1 MFRLDNSYYLNLIP
15 SEHRLS
21 PNFINWLTFGIQ
33 KLQDDNSSAL
43 DIINAFDLDT
53 ATGTQLDI
61 IGTLVGISRQLD
73 FQPRS
78 DISSVL
84 DDVYY
89 RLLLRARIVWNQWKG
104 TIKELYEAWQVI
116 FPAGNLLIMDNQ
128 DMSMDIVV
136 SGNFS
141 VMEREL
147 INNGLIVP
155 KSEGVRIN
163 YIIIEENSNLPVFS
177 YGYDNE
183 ILGGYN
189 SNWIREESD
198 LIFGYGEATKD
209 IAGYDTG
216 NWL

>member
-1 MFRLDNSYYLNLIP
+1 MDNSYYLNLIP

-21 PNFINWLTFGIQ
+21 PNFINWLIFGIQ

-61 IGTLVGISRQLD
+61 IGSLIGISRRLD

-78 DISSVL
+78 DISSIL

-147 INNGLIVP
+147 INNGLIIP

-163 YIIIEENSNLPVFS
+163 YIIIEENNNLPVFS

>member
-1 MFRLDNSYYLNLIP
+1 MDNSYYLNLIP

-21 PNFINWLTFGIQ
+21 PNFINWLIFGIQ

-61 IGTLVGISRQLD
+61 IGSLIGISRQLD

-78 DISSVL
+78 DISSIL

-147 INNGLIVP
+147 INNGLIIP

>member
-1 MFRLDNSYYLNLIP
+1 MDNSYYLNLIP

-53 ATGTQLDI
+53 ATGTQLDT
-61 IGTLVGISRQLD
+61 IGNLIGISRQLD

-189 SNWIREESD
+189 SNWISEESD
-198 LIFGYGEATKD
+198 LIFGYGEVTKD

>member
-1 MFRLDNSYYLNLIP
+1 MDNSYYLNLIP

-33 KLQDDNSSAL
+33 KLQDNNSSAL
-43 DIINAFDLDT
+43 DIINAFDLDA

-61 IGTLVGISRQLD
+61 IGSLIGISRQLD

-128 DMSMDIVV
+128 DMSMDILI

-163 YIIIEENSNLPVFS
+163 YIIIEGNNNLPVFS
-177 YGYDNE
+177 YGYDNG

-189 SNWIREESD
+189 SNWISEESD
-198 LIFGYGEATKD
+198 LIFGYGEVTKD

>member
-1 MFRLDNSYYLNLIP
+1 
-15 SEHRLS
+15 
-21 PNFINWLTFGIQ
+21 
-33 KLQDDNSSAL
+33 
-43 DIINAFDLDT
+43 
-53 ATGTQLDI
+53 
-61 IGTLVGISRQLD
+61 
-73 FQPRS
+73 
-78 DISSVL
+78 
-84 DDVYY
+84 
-89 RLLLRARIVWNQWKG
+89 
-104 TIKELYEAWQVI
+104 
-116 FPAGNLLIMDNQ
+116 MDNQ
-128 DMSMDIVV
+128 NMSIDIVV

-147 INNGLIVP
+147 INNGLIIP

>member
-53 ATGTQLDI
+53 ATGTQLDT
-61 IGTLVGISRQLD
+61 IGNLIGISRQLD

-189 SNWIREESD
+189 SNWISEESD
-198 LIFGYGEATKD
+198 LIFGYGEVTKD

>member
-1 MFRLDNSYYLNLIP
+1 MDNSYYLNLIP

-21 PNFINWLTFGIQ
+21 PNFINWLIFGIQ

-61 IGTLVGISRQLD
+61 IGSLIGISRQLD

-78 DISSVL
+78 DISSIL

-147 INNGLIVP
+147 INNGLIIP

-163 YIIIEENSNLPVFS
+163 YTIIEENSNLPVFC

>member
-1 MFRLDNSYYLNLIP
+1 MDNSYYLNLIP

-53 ATGTQLDI
+53 ATGKQLDT
-61 IGTLVGISRQLD
+61 IGNLIGISRQLD

-189 SNWIREESD
+189 SNWISEESD
-198 LIFGYGEATKD
+198 LIFGYGEVTKD

>member
-1 MFRLDNSYYLNLIP
+1 MDNSYYLNLIP

-21 PNFINWLTFGIQ
+21 PNFINWLIFGIQ

-61 IGTLVGISRQLD
+61 IGSLIGISRQLD

-78 DISSVL
+78 DISSIL

-128 DMSMDIVV
+128 NMSIDIVV

>member
-1 MFRLDNSYYLNLIP
+1 MDNSYYLNLIP

-53 ATGTQLDI
+53 ATGKQLDT
-61 IGTLVGISRQLD
+61 IGNLIGISRQLD

-189 SNWIREESD
+189 SNWISEESD

>member
-128 DMSMDIVV
+128 DMSMNMVV

-163 YIIIEENSNLPVFS
+163 YIIIEENSNLSVFS

-189 SNWIREESD
+189 NNWIREESD

-209 IAGYDTG
+209 ISGYDTG

>member
-1 MFRLDNSYYLNLIP
+1 MDNSYYLNLIP

-147 INNGLIVP
+147 INNGLIIP

>member
-1 MFRLDNSYYLNLIP
+1 MDNSYYLNLIP

>member
-1 MFRLDNSYYLNLIP
+1 MDNSYYLNLIP

-116 FPAGNLLIMDNQ
+116 FPAGNLLIIDNQ

>member
-1 MFRLDNSYYLNLIP
+1 MDNSYYLNLIP

-21 PNFINWLTFGIQ
+21 PNFINWLIFGIQ

-61 IGTLVGISRQLD
+61 IGSLIGISRQLD

-78 DISSVL
+78 DISSIL

-147 INNGLIVP
+147 INNGLIIP

-163 YIIIEENSNLPVFS
+163 YIII
-177 YGYDNE
+177 D
-183 ILGGYN
+183 
-189 SNWIREESD
+189 D
-198 LIFGYGEATKD
+198 QTGEL
-209 IAGYDTG
+209 Y
-216 NWL
+216 

>member
-1 MFRLDNSYYLNLIP
+1 MDNSYYLNLIP

-198 LIFGYGEATKD
+198 LIFGYGEVTKD